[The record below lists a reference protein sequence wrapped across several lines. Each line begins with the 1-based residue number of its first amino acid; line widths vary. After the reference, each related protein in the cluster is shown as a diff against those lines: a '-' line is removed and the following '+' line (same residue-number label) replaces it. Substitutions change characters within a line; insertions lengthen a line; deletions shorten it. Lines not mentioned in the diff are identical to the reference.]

1 MTAVADLRRGR
12 WGRTGRARVPGGL
25 AAMVLLCSGALSTG
39 CTAGAPPPA
48 LMTLTI
54 TSGPTDTTAGATG
67 SDTTATRVTPT
78 GTSARGT
85 TGSGTIAAVPP
96 GDSAAIRHAIDA
108 INADAGG
115 PVSVQRAVLAHL
127 VSPALAAALR
137 NCPPATTTLR
147 FEPVYA
153 GLRPTPAWSSPHGV
167 PAGTVY
173 ALPVLIRIYTGDRI
187 TGTDLATLHL
197 GVRGHEASIT
207 PLCVG

>member
-1 MTAVADLRRGR
+1 MTAAADLRRGR
-12 WGRTGRARVPGGL
+12 WGRTGRGRVPRGL
-25 AAMVLLCSGALSTG
+25 AALVLLCSGAMITG
-39 CTAGAPPPA
+39 CTAGAPPTA

-54 TSGPTDTTAGATG
+54 TSGPTETTARATG
-67 SDTTATRVTPT
+67 SGATTTRVTPT
-78 GTSARGT
+78 GT
-85 TGSGTIAAVPP
+85 TGSGTTAAVPP
-96 GDSAAIRHAIDA
+96 GDGAAIRHAIDA
-108 INADAGG
+108 INATAGG
-115 PVSVQRAVLAHL
+115 PVSDQQAVLAHL

-137 NCPPATTTLR
+137 NCPSATTTLR
-147 FEPVYA
+147 FEPVYT

-197 GVRGHEASIT
+197 GVRGHAASIT

>member
-127 VSPALAAALR
+127 ISPALAAALR
-137 NCPPATTTLR
+137 NCPSATTTLR